1 MKELTEKLYTPKEV
15 SDLGVLSL
23 AKQWQERK
31 TGRLQCYRLGRKILY
46 GQKHLDAYFALCE
59 SNSNETEDLRDVA

>member
-1 MKELTEKLYTPKEV
+1 MKELTERLYTPKEV
-15 SDLGVLSL
+15 SELGVLSL

-31 TGRLQCYRLGRKILY
+31 TARLHCYRLGRKILY

-59 SNSNETEDLRDVA
+59 SNSMEDDNLRDVA